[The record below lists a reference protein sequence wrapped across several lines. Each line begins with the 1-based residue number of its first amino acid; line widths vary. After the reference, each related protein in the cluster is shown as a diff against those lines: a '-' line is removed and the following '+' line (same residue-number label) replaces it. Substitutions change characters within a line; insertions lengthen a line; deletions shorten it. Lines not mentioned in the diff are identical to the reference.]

1 MEASISL
8 KKVGKTIGDRTVL
21 AGLTF
26 GIEKGTIVAII
37 GDNESGKSTLLKIL
51 SGLDNPEFGSVFIH
65 GLDAKNRREET
76 RMMLG
81 FVPHEIDLDPW
92 LTLEENIRFS
102 GLLFGADNDKITHQ
116 ISVYSRALNLTD
128 FLHNPASKVS
138 PGIQKKTMLV
148 RALAHDP
155 TVLILDEPTTFMDTR
170 GKRETWNL
178 LREFRKKKTVL
189 YVSQSLEEVEAAHDR
204 IIMLENGR
212 VLLDGSL
219 EKLLESTFEYHQF
232 GIEFEQLTD
241 QLYILLSTE
250 SKVINPSRT
259 ENVFQFYGR
268 SRSVFFDIIRLAAE
282 NVMTDVT
289 IKKLGL
295 RDLLDFQFTRDEIE

>member
-1 MEASISL
+1 MEASITL

-26 GIEKGTIVAII
+26 GIEKGSLVAVI

-65 GLDAKNRREET
+65 GLDAKSRREET
-76 RMMLG
+76 RMMIG

-92 LTLEENIRFS
+92 LTLEQNIRFS
-102 GLLFGADNDKITHQ
+102 GLLFGADDDAITKR
-116 ISVYSRALNLTD
+116 IALYSRALNLTNY
-128 FLHNPASKVS
+128 LHSPASKVS

-148 RALAHDP
+148 RALVHDP
-155 TVLILDEPTTFMDTR
+155 TVLILDEPTTFMDTSGR
-170 GKRETWNL
+170 RETWEL
-178 LREFRKKKTVL
+178 LRGLRKKKTVL

-204 IIMLENGR
+204 IIMLESGR

-219 EKLLESTFEYHQF
+219 DRLLESTFEYHQF
-232 GIEFEQLTD
+232 EIEFEYLSED
-241 QLYILLSTE
+241 LYIQLSALP
-250 SKVINPSRT
+250 KVSNPSRIG
-259 ENVFQFYGR
+259 NIFHFYGR
-268 SRSVFFDIIRLAAE
+268 TRRVFFDVIRIAAE
-282 NVMTDVT
+282 NVMTDLS

-295 RDLLDFQFTRDEIE
+295 RDLIDFQFARDGLK